1 MDRKLLDYLPPVLR
15 EVLDFQ
21 AINGANEPEIAI
33 AWDAL
38 TLVLANQFLETADVR
53 GVSIWEKE
61 LGLLPK
67 NTESLVERK
76 TRIKAK
82 WNMVLPYSLT
92 WLRNW
97 LTSICGPDGHEET
110 VKDYTLFVSLYYD
123 PLRDVNGQ
131 TTEILDILRATV
143 PVNIQIRV
151 ADRYWPVPFLDV
163 SGKLFVR
170 SLVIPLRVSNTRRTI
185 LRLDGQKRLD
195 GSWYLDQADPGIAFV
210 RVGLA
215 MRVPERETVSGA
227 VAAACPPVRNKS
239 RAELIQTSAKLGA
252 SNTVRTVP
260 RTITAGIRCRQSYGL
275 SGTLTRDR
283 MWRLDGSTRLDGAR
297 KLNAS
302 IVKEEL

>member
-67 NTESLVERK
+67 NTDSLVERK

-151 ADRYWPVPFLDV
+151 ADRYWPVPFLED
-163 SGKLFVR
+163 R
-170 SLVIPLRVSNTRRTI
+170 
-185 LRLDGQKRLD
+185 
-195 GSWYLDQADPGIAFV
+195 
-210 RVGLA
+210 
-215 MRVPERETVSGA
+215 
-227 VAAACPPVRNKS
+227 KS
-239 RAELIQTSAKLGA
+239 
-252 SNTVRTVP
+252 VV
-260 RTITAGIRCRQSYGL
+260 
-275 SGTLTRDR
+275 
-283 MWRLDGSTRLDGAR
+283 
-297 KLNAS
+297 
-302 IVKEEL
+302 